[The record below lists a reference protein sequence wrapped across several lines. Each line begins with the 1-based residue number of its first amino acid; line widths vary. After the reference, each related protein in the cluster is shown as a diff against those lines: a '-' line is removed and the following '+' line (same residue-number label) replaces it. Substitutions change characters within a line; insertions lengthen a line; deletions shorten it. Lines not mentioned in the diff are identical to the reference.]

1 MLNITIDGHVGSGK
15 STLAKGIANKLSLN
29 VFDTGAVYRS
39 LACAY
44 IERFGKIVNQK
55 NVELLSKAINI
66 EVIFDKK
73 VQHVLVDNKDYGD
86 KIRSEEISVFTSKIS
101 PFKALREK
109 VLFIQRNFAS
119 ENDCVMEGRDIGT
132 DVLPNANVKFFITA
146 SETVR
151 AQRRF
156 DQIKDKPNAPSFEEI
171 LQDLRVRD
179 YADEHRDIAPLKP
192 ANDAIIMDT
201 SNYTL
206 DETIEKCIEIINL
219 KTKNKLS

>member
-1 MLNITIDGHVGSGK
+1 MLNVTIDGHVGSGK
-15 STLAKGIANKLSLN
+15 STLAKGIAKKLSLN

-44 IERFGKIVNQK
+44 IDMFGKIVNQK
-55 NVELLSKAINI
+55 NVELLSKAVNI

-73 VQHVLVDNKDYGD
+73 GQHVLVDNKDYGEI
-86 KIRSEEISVFTSKIS
+86 IRSEEISVFTSKIS
-101 PFKALREK
+101 PFKLLRKK
-109 VLFIQRNFAS
+109 VLTIQREFAKN
-119 ENDCVMEGRDIGT
+119 NDCVMEGRDIGT

-192 ANDAIIMDT
+192 ANDAFIMDT